1 MFYRDQTQVFGRC
14 LSPLSHLLVLMG
26 HLRHCHLWLRIP
38 VYRVQKF
45 MVRWAWP
52 SLASVAVLPNTLEL
66 LWSSLLTHSH
76 RSQTSSRNSG
86 TQCPDCLTQKSS
98 QWFWAIVSSVPM
110 CSAHIWA
117 TLSLNPGQQHDQ
129 DVLLTPS
136 IQWGGSKQPYGV
148 DKALNN
154 EACKA
159 KADELV
165 TRTMSSSRKEEFTR
179 LDSSEKL

>member
-1 MFYRDQTQVFGRC
+1 
-14 LSPLSHLLVLMG
+14 MG
-26 HLRHCHLWLRIP
+26 HLRHCRLWLRIP

-86 TQCPDCLTQKSS
+86 TQCPDYLTQKSS

-110 CSAHIWA
+110 MLSSHMGYSVTQPRTATWSRCSPNTKYSVRRVQTATHSSQGACQHLQCPQLPRCSAYSIFA
-117 TLSLNPGQQHDQ
+117 
-129 DVLLTPS
+129 VFPS
-136 IQWGGSKQPYGV
+136 FPFQIQ
-148 DKALNN
+148 
-154 EACKA
+154 
-159 KADELV
+159 
-165 TRTMSSSRKEEFTR
+165 SSSAIGSIDQHSPFLPEPQAPHICFEF
-179 LDSSEKL
+179 